1 MSIRVDEA
9 LCSGCGICV
18 EAIPE
23 VFAFDSEG
31 RAEAIQQHYSD
42 PAKLEEIADQCP
54 TNAIEIS
61 QD

>member
-1 MSIRVDEA
+1 MSVRVDEA

-18 EAIPE
+18 EALPK
-23 VFAFDSEG
+23 VFSFNADG
-31 RAEAIQQHYSD
+31 KAEAITQHSD

-54 TNAIEIS
+54 TDAIEVN